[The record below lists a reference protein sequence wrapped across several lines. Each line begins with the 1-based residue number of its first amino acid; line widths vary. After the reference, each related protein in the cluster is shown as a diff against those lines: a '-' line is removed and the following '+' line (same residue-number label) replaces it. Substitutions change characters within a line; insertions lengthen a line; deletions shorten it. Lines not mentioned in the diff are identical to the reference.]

1 MAIFV
6 IFFACPRETLSRK
19 NTHIFFC
26 FGCKNSRFLWAMFI
40 CSFGGA
46 SDRGPYFTLLNFGE
60 ILPREG
66 VNDSPKGC
74 PSLLELGTCALAS
87 TRDYLSHSF
96 HSRPPLN
103 CKYSIPTIHGWSKVK
118 PAPKPKKCKK
128 G

>member
-1 MAIFV
+1 MSLAEPDPDFHFLRSQSSGKNGHFF

-60 ILPREG
+60 ILLREG

-87 TRDYLSHSF
+87 TRDYL
-96 HSRPPLN
+96 
-103 CKYSIPTIHGWSKVK
+103 
-118 PAPKPKKCKK
+118 
-128 G
+128 